1 VESWEQLLAEEI
13 AATTLDPMD
22 DPIDDFGIEY
32 EAWEELD
39 CGGAKD
45 VERDLHR
52 WELDPASAEDYL
64 SLPRFRGRV
73 SSWVS
78 TINSIDA
85 GLIVYA
91 E

>member
-1 VESWEQLLAEEI
+1 MGKLVVESWEQLLAEEL

-32 EAWEELD
+32 EEWEELD

-45 VERDLHR
+45 YGRDRHR

-64 SLPRFRGRV
+64 DRHSGRLGPALR
-73 SSWVS
+73 WRHF
-78 TINSIDA
+78 
-85 GLIVYA
+85 GH
-91 E
+91 